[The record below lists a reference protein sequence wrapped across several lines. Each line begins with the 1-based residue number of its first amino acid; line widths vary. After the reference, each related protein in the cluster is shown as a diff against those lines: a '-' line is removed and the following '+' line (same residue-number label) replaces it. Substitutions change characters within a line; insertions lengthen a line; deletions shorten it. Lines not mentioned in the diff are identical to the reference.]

1 MRQRPRP
8 PALLPRR
15 PRPLRLL
22 PPRRPP
28 RPRRNRRASRR
39 HAKAARPRA
48 ANGPPC
54 RPGTRSCSVA
64 RASETSHRTFS
75 ASGRAGSAVSWRSSG
90 PETRGMQRVSQDPC
104 RLTRVAV
111 GRGAPAPDG
120 QRFES
125 HHIDR
130 FRRHGQPVAGR
141 VRLDHVTDSA
151 LAQLGPQPG
160 NQRLQRVTGV
170 ARRVVRPDP
179 ASALTDRPY
188 FCWHSPDHSTRRI
201 TLRFLSRQVLIS
213 TVAGERRR

>member
-28 RPRRNRRASRR
+28 RSRRNRRASRR

-75 ASGRAGSAVSWRSSG
+75 ASGRTGSAVSWRSSG
-90 PETRGMQRVSQDPC
+90 PERRGMQRVSQDPS

-151 LAQLGPQPG
+151 WR
-160 NQRLQRVTGV
+160 NS
-170 ARRVVRPDP
+170 VRSRETSVC
-179 ASALTDRPY
+179 SALPGLPRGSSGQIRHLP
-188 FCWHSPDHSTRRI
+188 SLIARI
-201 TLRFLSRQVLIS
+201 S
-213 TVAGERRR
+213 AGTPRSIQHAA